1 MSSFFSRT
9 STSRT
14 NWKAIRVCED
24 AQLCKAQYAICNL
37 KEENKNHLCM
47 LQVQLGTFTSVPHLQ
62 VAQEDKIMNLDIIS
76 GKKAEK
82 VV

>member
-1 MSSFFSRT
+1 
-9 STSRT
+9 
-14 NWKAIRVCED
+14 
-24 AQLCKAQYAICNL
+24 
-37 KEENKNHLCM
+37 M

-82 VV
+82 VMKLHSFRWKYIYNN